1 MGSYLMRGLKDLED
15 RYETVG
21 EVRSRSLMIGIEMV
35 VDGATKA
42 SAGPGRARHGGVPR
56 ARMLIGKGGL
66 YGNTLRLSP
75 PLTITEDDAA
85 RAIETLEVAFGEVEA
100 AR

>member
-1 MGSYLMRGLKDLED
+1 MPGLKDLED

-21 EVRSRSLMIGIEMV
+21 EVRGKGLMIGIEMV
-35 VDGATKA
+35 ADGASKEPA
-42 SAGPGRARHGGVPR
+42 PALAGRVMEACREQG
-56 ARMLIGKGGL
+56 MLIGKGGL
-66 YGNTLRLSP
+66 YGNALRLSP

-85 RAIETLEVAFGEVEA
+85 RAIETLDAAFVEVEA